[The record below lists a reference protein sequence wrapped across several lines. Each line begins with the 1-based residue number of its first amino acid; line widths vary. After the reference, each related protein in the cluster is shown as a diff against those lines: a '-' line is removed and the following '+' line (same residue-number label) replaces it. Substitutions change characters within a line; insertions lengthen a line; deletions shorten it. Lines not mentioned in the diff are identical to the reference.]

1 MSQEF
6 NELKPRDRA
15 LLWLAYIEEHN
26 HQEIASALGIARG
39 SVKVLLSRAACE
51 VEEAAGDERTDGE
64 GVMVEWFDRDGNDDD
79 QAVVEYMTRLANAVP
94 PQMSQVP
101 DPGVLWV
108 KAQMLRRWD
117 AERKAQ
123 APLDVM
129 EPIQIAAGI
138 AAAAVLFVWSLP
150 SLIQTLFTSI

>member
-1 MSQEF
+1 
-6 NELKPRDRA
+6 
-15 LLWLAYIEEHN
+15 
-26 HQEIASALGIARG
+26 
-39 SVKVLLSRAACE
+39 
-51 VEEAAGDERTDGE
+51 
-64 GVMVEWFDRDGNDDD
+64 
-79 QAVVEYMTRLANAVP
+79 
-94 PQMSQVP
+94 
-101 DPGVLWV
+101 VLWV

-129 EPIQIAAGI
+129 EPIQIAAGV

>member
-1 MSQEF
+1 
-6 NELKPRDRA
+6 
-15 LLWLAYIEEHN
+15 
-26 HQEIASALGIARG
+26 
-39 SVKVLLSRAACE
+39 
-51 VEEAAGDERTDGE
+51 
-64 GVMVEWFDRDGNDDD
+64 MVEWFDRDGAEDD
-79 QAVVEYMTRLANAVP
+79 AVVAEYMNRLANASPAKV
-94 PQMSQVP
+94 SQVP
-101 DPGVLWV
+101 DAAVLWV

-138 AAAAVLFVWSLP
+138 AAAIVLFVWSLP

>member
-1 MSQEF
+1 
-6 NELKPRDRA
+6 
-15 LLWLAYIEEHN
+15 
-26 HQEIASALGIARG
+26 
-39 SVKVLLSRAACE
+39 
-51 VEEAAGDERTDGE
+51 
-64 GVMVEWFDRDGNDDD
+64 MVEWFDRDAEDDG
-79 QAVVEYMTRLANAVP
+79 VVAEYMDRLANVSP
-94 PQMSQVP
+94 GKMSQVP
-101 DPGVLWV
+101 DASVLWV

-138 AAAAVLFVWSLP
+138 AAAAVLFIWSLP

>member
-1 MSQEF
+1 
-6 NELKPRDRA
+6 
-15 LLWLAYIEEHN
+15 
-26 HQEIASALGIARG
+26 
-39 SVKVLLSRAACE
+39 
-51 VEEAAGDERTDGE
+51 
-64 GVMVEWFDRDGNDDD
+64 MVEWFDRDGNDDE

-94 PQMSQVP
+94 PQMSHVP
-101 DPGVLWV
+101 DAGVLWV

-138 AAAAVLFVWSLP
+138 AAAVVLFVWSLP

>member
-1 MSQEF
+1 
-6 NELKPRDRA
+6 
-15 LLWLAYIEEHN
+15 
-26 HQEIASALGIARG
+26 
-39 SVKVLLSRAACE
+39 
-51 VEEAAGDERTDGE
+51 
-64 GVMVEWFDRDGNDDD
+64 MVEWLLGIMSADEEQDV
-79 QAVVEYMTRLANAVP
+79 AAYMSRLATASIRHAARLPTV
-94 PQMSQVP
+94 
-101 DPGVLWV
+101 DVLWV

-129 EPIQIAAGI
+129 EPIQIAAGV

>member
-1 MSQEF
+1 MM
-6 NELKPRDRA
+6 R
-15 LLWLAYIEEHN
+15 
-26 HQEIASALGIARG
+26 
-39 SVKVLLSRAACE
+39 
-51 VEEAAGDERTDGE
+51 
-64 GVMVEWFDRDGNDDD
+64 EWFDRDDVGDDD
-79 QAVVEYMTRLANAVP
+79 VVVEYMTRLANTAP
-94 PQMSQVP
+94 PSMSQVP

-138 AAAAVLFVWSLP
+138 AAAAVLFIWSLP

>member
-1 MSQEF
+1 
-6 NELKPRDRA
+6 
-15 LLWLAYIEEHN
+15 
-26 HQEIASALGIARG
+26 
-39 SVKVLLSRAACE
+39 
-51 VEEAAGDERTDGE
+51 
-64 GVMVEWFDRDGNDDD
+64 MVEWFNRDGADDEG
-79 QAVVEYMTRLANAVP
+79 AVTEYMTRLANTSPAK
-94 PQMSQVP
+94 MSQM
-101 DPGVLWV
+101 PGADVLWV